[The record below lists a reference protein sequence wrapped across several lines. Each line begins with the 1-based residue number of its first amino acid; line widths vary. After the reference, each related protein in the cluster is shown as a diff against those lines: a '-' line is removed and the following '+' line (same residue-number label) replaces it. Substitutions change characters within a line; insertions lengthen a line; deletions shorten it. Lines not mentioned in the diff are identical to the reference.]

1 MDNRLIFLSHLA
13 NVNTM
18 GRRRRIQE
26 SGDGRPD
33 WPLKAGSRRKIRGVI
48 NGENG
53 DEVIRPQSL

>member
-33 WPLKAGSRRKIRGVI
+33 QSVKAGSRRKIHGVI
-48 NGENG
+48 Q
-53 DEVIRPQSL
+53 R